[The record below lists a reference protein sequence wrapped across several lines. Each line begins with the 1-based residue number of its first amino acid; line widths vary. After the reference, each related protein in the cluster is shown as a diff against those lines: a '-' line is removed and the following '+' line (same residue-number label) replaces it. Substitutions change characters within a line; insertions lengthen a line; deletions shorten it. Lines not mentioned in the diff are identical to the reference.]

1 MCPVGASRNVL
12 EYGNGLVECVEMSGE
27 LRWSGSVKSSL
38 SRIGGVDI
46 ESLWIRVLLWCAKG
60 KTYS

>member
-1 MCPVGASRNVL
+1 
-12 EYGNGLVECVEMSGE
+12 MSGE

-38 SRIGGVDI
+38 SRIGGVGI